1 MTGARAA
8 LPTWTDFMIG
18 ATRGR
23 PVEDFGSPLG
33 TSNRDICAETG
44 LLATDNCPNV
54 TTEIFNE
61 GSEPTEYCTT
71 HGGRPLQPY
80 PRQAPLPDD
89 EKLDLRDLDRR
100 ERERAREKIRIH

>member
-1 MTGARAA
+1 
-8 LPTWTDFMIG
+8 MIG

-33 TSNRDICAETG
+33 TSNREVCAETG
-44 LLATDNCPNV
+44 LLATEACPNV

-71 HGGRPLQPY
+71 HPGRPLQTY
-80 PRQAPLPDD
+80 PTTRLPEED
-89 EKLDLRDLDRR
+89 KPDLRQLDRTD
-100 ERERAREKIRIH
+100 RERAREKIHIR